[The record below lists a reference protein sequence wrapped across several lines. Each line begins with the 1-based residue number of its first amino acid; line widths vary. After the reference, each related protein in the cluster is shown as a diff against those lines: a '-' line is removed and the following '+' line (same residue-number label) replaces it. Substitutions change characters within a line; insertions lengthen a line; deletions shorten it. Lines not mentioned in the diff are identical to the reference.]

1 MTFYKP
7 ENGYEIFSKLD
18 LSFER
23 EFRSEMGRGKLE
35 EEEEDGE
42 GYRGVLVNENSRMFS
57 IFGEIGSVPIDP

>member
-23 EFRSEMGRGKLE
+23 EFRSEMGREKLE
-35 EEEEDGE
+35 EEESGK
-42 GYRGVLVNENSRMFS
+42 GGVSWSAR
-57 IFGEIGSVPIDP
+57 